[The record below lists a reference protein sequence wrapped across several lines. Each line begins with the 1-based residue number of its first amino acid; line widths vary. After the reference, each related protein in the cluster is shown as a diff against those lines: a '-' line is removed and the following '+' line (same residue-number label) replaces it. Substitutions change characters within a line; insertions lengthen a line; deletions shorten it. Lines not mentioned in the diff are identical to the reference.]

1 MQKSIEELN
10 ELVRAIPKKEAKNI
24 AIFLENKL
32 GLLKSCY
39 DKSEKHFKV
48 KILELIEFRQLRCF
62 FTGEQ
67 FRDSSGSRVIELKD
81 ILYSIERIQDH
92 IEDGLPISRQWKA
105 IAFYSFY
112 FGGYRAFF
120 RCFTKEFLT
129 KSIKLDEAFM
139 KDVFTSTTTYLDKPK
154 DFQDNNKSH
163 KHLNIIP
170 SIDVKESVLRVDILE
185 DVYTLILKHK
195 KVNINGLSGIGKTF
209 IAKHFSQHFAV
220 QFANMIWLNC
230 AEGFPESF
238 SQEKGIGLLGSL
250 GLANEYGS
258 YIGNEKGLMNLIIGY
273 LSKIDGN
280 NLLILDNLDSS
291 INLYKDEINLLSKNW
306 NILATSQEQLKSFE
320 NYAAPDIKKESLELF
335 YTFYTI
341 EKDDDNLIR
350 LLSAIEYHTLTIEL
364 LAITAHQRGLSIIAL
379 VNRFAKKGINIVE
392 QVEIIIDHGVE
403 RKSNIENIEQYL
415 EIIFDTSSIKDE
427 LCKILLNI
435 ALMQGDS
442 IPLDLFEEVYLNELY
457 SEDLLDNLRFNIS
470 SLIKKGWV
478 KLENN
483 SIKLH
488 SIVKR
493 IIIKRY
499 IGKDEFLQLTI
510 HFLIKKIKIQENIN
524 LNLEANKYYRIS
536 ENIIENSKGFDLVI
550 INVLEDKFSDYCIEI
565 GLFEKGKEIK
575 LKKLDKLLKHADL
588 SGKEDEYIELLFKL
602 IKLFLLQDE
611 IDNALA
617 LASKLVSFFGSK
629 SDKVLQKQVI
639 EKLNFFFIENK
650 IKNIDEF
657 QNRFQLSNLIE
668 KFNIFLLSKVVLIRY
683 NKNEKDLIK
692 IIDELNKVFIQNNE
706 LLKLFEEN
714 IPKEL
719 IHSIA
724 IYNFILINNST
735 ICLHISDCYLKLKL
749 YSKAEQYAEN
759 AFNLT
764 HNISE
769 AKSYLYPINRQFT
782 RIYLE
787 SKNIALAKKYINL
800 NKAIVENLTYYHP
813 LNSILQKDLF
823 RLKLLEDKFNCI
835 NNQTIEAE
843 FENLFKV
850 NSSSTKITDYFNIL
864 HSIHF
869 KGKDY
874 EKAIEYVKKEINYRL
889 SLDNEKLE
897 ETELIDLIF
906 LYLNLG
912 LCHYNLDDL
921 NQASNSLNE
930 AIQIYKLF
938 GVTDIRIN
946 EFIIFFTKSIIKSAL
961 ITSQKTIVNQCID
974 AYLYI
979 LKREIIIHFTGLP
992 YYNTINTIIDKVVD
1006 YLYSFSKTEEFL
1018 SETISFSKINVF
1030 FSEYN
1035 DFYFKIKEV
1044 EDIKNRDPD
1053 IIHFHQII
1061 LDKYYE
1067 RIINMFFES
1076 QNWRLTIKYCKE
1088 RLFLLTKYFGIS
1100 SDFGH
1105 IHYTLSFSYFQI
1117 KQFEIAL
1124 EEVSITKEIFYNL
1137 LGNNLNNETV
1147 TIEIKKNLNKTLELE
1162 LLIKDELNKYC

>member
-1 MQKSIEELN
+1 MPKSFEELN
-10 ELVRAIPKKEAKNI
+10 KLVRDFPEKDARKIET
-24 AIFLENKL
+24 FLQNKL

-39 DKSEKHFKV
+39 EKSEKHFREKV
-48 KILELIEFRQLRCF
+48 HELIEYRQLRYYL
-62 FTGEQ
+62 TGEE
-67 FRDSSGSRVIELKD
+67 FKDSSGSRIIELKK
-81 ILYSIERIQDH
+81 LVYSIKAIQGH
-92 IEDGLPISRQWKA
+92 IKLGLPEDTDYRA
-105 IAFYSFY
+105 IFFYDFY

-129 KSIKLDEAFM
+129 KSIKLDEAFL
-139 KDVFTSTTTYLDKPK
+139 KDVFTSTATYLDEPI
-154 DFQDNNKSH
+154 DFQDKNVSH

-170 SIDVKESVLRVDILE
+170 FIDVKESVLRMDILE
-185 DVYTLILKHK
+185 DVNTLFLKHK
-195 KVNINGLSGIGKTF
+195 KVNINGLSGVGKTF
-209 IAKHFSQHFAV
+209 IAKHFSQHYAV
-220 QFANMIWLNC
+220 QFTNIVWLNC
-230 AEGFPESF
+230 TEGFPEAF
-238 SQEKGIGLLGSL
+238 SQENGIGLLGNL
-250 GLANEYGS
+250 GLANEYSS
-258 YIGNEKGLMNLIIGY
+258 YLGNEKGLMNLVIGY
-273 LSKIDGN
+273 LSKINGN
-280 NLLILDNLDSS
+280 NLLILDNLDSG

-306 NILATSQEQLKSFE
+306 SILATSQEQLIGFE
-320 NYAAPDIKKESLELF
+320 NYATPDFKKESLELF

-350 LLSAIEYHTLTIEL
+350 LLSAIEYHTLAIEL
-364 LAITAHQRGLSIIAL
+364 LAITAQQRGLSIIAL

-427 LCKILLNI
+427 QCKILLNI

-478 KLENN
+478 KLEND

-499 IGKDEFLQLTI
+499 IGKVEFLQLTI

-550 INVLEDKFSDYCIEI
+550 INVLEEKFSDYCIEI

-683 NKNEKDLIK
+683 NKNEKDLIE

-823 RLKLLEDKFNCI
+823 RIKLLEDKFNCI

-906 LYLNLG
+906 LYLNIG

-1035 DFYFKIKEV
+1035 DFYFKIKKV

-1088 RLFLLTKYFGIS
+1088 RLFLQTKYFGIS